1 MLAEGA
7 KPGTFTVV
15 GVALTLRPE
24 EPPAGPWR
32 VESLAWLVDL
42 LLRTAGPPDGRP
54 PVVAVDGRGASGKS
68 TLAER
73 LRLSVPGAQVVHTD
87 DIAWAHSRFGWDDLM
102 IGGALGPLHR
112 GESVHYQPPAW
123 GRHGREGHV
132 DVAATTPLVIVEG
145 VGASRRELTHLIDA
159 AVWVQSDWVEAERRG
174 LVRDGGD
181 AEAVENW
188 HAWMSEELPFLAA
201 DRPWE
206 RAIVIV
212 SGTPQLDHDP
222 VNEVVVAPPMNR

>member
-1 MLAEGA
+1 
-7 KPGTFTVV
+7 
-15 GVALTLRPE
+15 LTLRPE
-24 EPPAGPWR
+24 EPAAGPWH

-42 LLRTAGPPDGRP
+42 LLHTAGTPNGRP
-54 PVVAVDGRGASGKS
+54 PVVAVDGRGAGGKS

-73 LRLSVPGAQVVHTD
+73 LRLSVPAAQVVHTD

-102 IGGALGPLHR
+102 IDGVLEPLHR
-112 GESVHYQPPAW
+112 GESVHYRPPAW
-123 GRHGREGHV
+123 GRHGRPGHV
-132 DVAATTPLVIVEG
+132 DVAAAAPLVIVEG

-159 AVWVQSDWVEAERRG
+159 AVWVQSDLVESERRG

-181 AEAVENW
+181 AEAMENW
-188 HAWMSEELPFLAA
+188 HSWMSEELPFLAA

-206 RAIVIV
+206 RASVIV

-222 VNEVVVAPPMNR
+222 VDDVVVAPLTPDCRQAGEGGA

>member
-1 MLAEGA
+1 
-7 KPGTFTVV
+7 VV
-15 GVALTLRPE
+15 FTLRPE
-24 EPPAGPWR
+24 EPAAGPWR
-32 VESLAWLVDL
+32 VESLGWLVDV
-42 LLRTAGPPDGRP
+42 LLRSAGTPDGRP

-73 LRLSVPGAQVVHTD
+73 LRLWVPGARVVHTD

-102 IGGALGPLHR
+102 IGGVLEPLHR

-132 DVAATTPLVIVEG
+132 DVAATAPLVIVEG

-159 AVWVQSDWVEAERRG
+159 GVWVQSDWVEAERRG

-181 AEAVENW
+181 AEAIQNW

-206 RAIVIV
+206 RANVIV
-212 SGTPQLDHDP
+212 SGTPQLDHDS
-222 VNEVVVAPPMNR
+222 VNEVVAAPPTNR